1 MKALLERG
9 IGEVMEEFKN
19 FLESSTIGLHQVF
32 TKEMWAQAGNV
43 VVSIALIIIYVYFF
57 GQPSL
62 QKFVDKGII
71 IIKKDQR
78 TSDIPPPGKF
88 RFRI

>member
-1 MKALLERG
+1 
-9 IGEVMEEFKN
+9 
-19 FLESSTIGLHQVF
+19 
-32 TKEMWAQAGNV
+32 MWAQAGNV
-43 VVSIALIIIYVYFF
+43 VVSIALIVIYAYVF

-88 RFRI
+88 R

>member
-1 MKALLERG
+1 M
-9 IGEVMEEFKN
+9 V
-19 FLESSTIGLHQVF
+19 
-32 TKEMWAQAGNV
+32 AQAGNV
-43 VVSIALIIIYVYFF
+43 VVSIALIIIYAYFF

-78 TSDIPPPGKF
+78 RSNIPPPGKF
-88 RFRI
+88 S